1 MPTCCVPGCTS
12 GYRNDTS
19 PSVRHFFSAPSDER
33 LRAAWNRAIPR
44 ADKDLTTKSRVCS
57 IHFHD
62 QDIRETY
69 VHVING
75 ETVEIPRGKWSLVE
89 GALPKVFP
97 NLPSYLSK
105 PAEKRRKRQR
115 ESNGNADQGTASPQ
129 SQASCS
135 TIPADVVVDDMPE
148 PSAPSFAEM
157 ECVELP
163 PSWQRI
169 TEENGSGK
177 FAAFFT
183 LTSANKAPQ
192 IEKCVVV
199 SSDGV
204 ATASARGREAKAFL
218 SVSIKAMLDLSDLI
232 NKVHSLHAC
241 SGYDVQSSTGFSLR
255 CQALAKQSM
264 CSSCRTEKN
273 RLLKKNS
280 QKQKR
285 QVCKQKKV
293 KNLQKKAIRAAAARV
308 SFMKNMAEL
317 KEKLTSERSSSINEH
332 LMSLPP
338 LQQLA
343 FKMSL
348 KQMEA
353 KGPQGVRYTRSW
365 VLNCLLLHISSPK
378 AYNLIRKMNLLPL
391 PTTSRLNQVLSGVPC
406 EYGYNQVVLKAL
418 EAFFSSKRDV
428 EKCGTLVLDEIKLR
442 EGVDFNKS
450 TYKFDG
456 FVEFENTGEK
466 SKATLA
472 DHALVLMFIPLF
484 HNWVQPIASFA
495 TRGAAP
501 GAVLAKIVVES
512 VLQLERHGATVLG
525 VVSDGAGN
533 NRSMWTHL
541 GISGK
546 LHHPVNKIPHPTLE
560 DGRFLHFLC
569 DVPHIIKCV
578 RNHLLTHTYAKAG
591 TNCINFQHYVHL
603 YEAEKDSHLKIV
615 PKFTSSH
622 VKPSKLE
629 KMNVRLATQVP
640 NRCRTFSF
648 YSSFLNANT

>member
-62 QDIRETY
+62 QDIRKTY

-75 ETVEIPRGKWSLVE
+75 ETVEIPR
-89 GALPKVFP
+89 
-97 NLPSYLSK
+97 
-105 PAEKRRKRQR
+105 
-115 ESNGNADQGTASPQ
+115 
-129 SQASCS
+129 
-135 TIPADVVVDDMPE
+135 
-148 PSAPSFAEM
+148 
-157 ECVELP
+157 
-163 PSWQRI
+163 
-169 TEENGSGK
+169 
-177 FAAFFT
+177 
-183 LTSANKAPQ
+183 
-192 IEKCVVV
+192 
-199 SSDGV
+199 
-204 ATASARGREAKAFL
+204 
-218 SVSIKAMLDLSDLI
+218 
-232 NKVHSLHAC
+232 
-241 SGYDVQSSTGFSLR
+241 
-255 CQALAKQSM
+255 
-264 CSSCRTEKN
+264 
-273 RLLKKNS
+273 
-280 QKQKR
+280 
-285 QVCKQKKV
+285 
-293 KNLQKKAIRAAAARV
+293 
-308 SFMKNMAEL
+308 
-317 KEKLTSERSSSINEH
+317 
-332 LMSLPP
+332 
-338 LQQLA
+338 A

-378 AYNLIRKMNLLPL
+378 AYNVIRKMNSLPL

-428 EKCGTLVLDEIKLR
+428 EECGTLVLDEIKLR

-466 SKATLA
+466 SKAILA

-591 TNCINFQHYVHL
+591 TNCINFKHYVHL

-629 KMNVRLATQVP
+629 KMNVRLATQV
-640 NRCRTFSF
+640 NDLFDV
-648 YSSFLNANT
+648 LNAKHPATGIRKNSPKIKVIEDFLVMLNETERNSIEKNTKLFASQLTTESLRVTLMSVLDIITLLLDKDVRYVLTAKLNQDPLEIAILTEMRSFVPGALQLPSKDLTSLLTDVESAITERTRDNVAFGDLFCFVPTDKTFADYTAGYPTRSGANFRLLLISHLGCSIKYLPREIPEGSSHFVGAIRSEGWGEGETVGMPTAADDSTWYDHAPFLLEKSSACSAAVVG